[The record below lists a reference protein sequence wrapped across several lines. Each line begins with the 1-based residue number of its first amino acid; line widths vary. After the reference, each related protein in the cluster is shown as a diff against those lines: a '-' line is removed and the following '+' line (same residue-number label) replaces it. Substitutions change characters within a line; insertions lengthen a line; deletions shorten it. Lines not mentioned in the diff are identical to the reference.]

1 MKSSKLENRVLGNIV
16 KDVKELKGTDIRE
29 KDIRSKDSF
38 SHIKLFSE
46 YIIKNPGI
54 DIFPTEDKDKKDK
67 DKEGISNIEKMLA
80 EVQKDLGLDRDDL
93 RDIFKAQEDRILLQA
108 KTEVLSEKKGIK
120 IGKKRIPRSLIKV
133 SAYLAGTALISLSS
147 AGLGAMAGLAVF
159 RSLEKYISDK
169 KDEKKIKDRAD
180 SIKKSLNKKDL
191 ENALVSSIFI
201 KQIEKQEKS
210 FNEEFFIDK
219 DDKKQYSYISEYI
232 FNKYPGLDSETRES
246 LIKKY
251 KFQLEMERDL
261 SEREEELAQRSTGRF
276 NKFKKFFSEK
286 DTSIENKAIKT
297 TIISGLAISA
307 GAIAREVPV
316 VRNVLG
322 AYVGW
327 KVGGLVDAVA
337 LKKSK
342 DRQVSFDENAFNSNI
357 KELRTS
363 YIDLAANNLDSE
375 DAGFHHTYR
384 LLDMAEDYRVRA
396 LDEIRTKSLRKLDP
410 ERYLKLKKQ
419 IEESEKY
426 SHLLEARFQ
435 AIDINRRA
443 NKDLQRLKLNNKLGS
458 YLFKTGGALLGALAP
473 DIIDGLR
480 SSGETSHV
488 ETKVESLAS
497 EPEVETVSVESPEP
511 EIEVGDSNLEV
522 ETESVVESEISA
534 QGNFEE
540 ITVPVQKA
548 VSIDSGEGV
557 SKIFDGHMSSDYQVK
572 FLDSESG
579 ESVIASAS
587 SKIVHPG
594 DEVILGQD
602 GEVTVICK
610 QGIVDNPRYIDSQEP
625 IVESVEPVVE
635 ETSIDSNISVTE
647 EEVPMVDNVE
657 SYDDVEAG
665 SIERGS
671 DGQLIIKD
679 SEGSVLSQEGI
690 DLSPE
695 YPYSDFK
702 AGKIEMG
709 PDGKLVMTDG
719 EGNAL
724 SSDSDFFKE
733 AGSSSVVD
741 GGEKGVVEEL
751 AGSEVVSEEVGADE
765 AISTSEQSLITES
778 GIDSFSNVN
787 EAFSNQNNIKEIL
800 GKDLDEVRVIKLSN
814 GTGYSLQAPDGKMV
828 NVSFPRAGGI
838 RLEEGLDMGG
848 GLSLDEADLEERV
861 LMVNT
866 NSDGSFS
873 VKDFRAGVKDI
884 LGL

>member
-1 MKSSKLENRVLGNIV
+1 
-16 KDVKELKGTDIRE
+16 
-29 KDIRSKDSF
+29 
-38 SHIKLFSE
+38 
-46 YIIKNPGI
+46 
-54 DIFPTEDKDKKDK
+54 
-67 DKEGISNIEKMLA
+67 
-80 EVQKDLGLDRDDL
+80 
-93 RDIFKAQEDRILLQA
+93 
-108 KTEVLSEKKGIK
+108 
-120 IGKKRIPRSLIKV
+120 
-133 SAYLAGTALISLSS
+133 
-147 AGLGAMAGLAVF
+147 
-159 RSLEKYISDK
+159 
-169 KDEKKIKDRAD
+169 
-180 SIKKSLNKKDL
+180 
-191 ENALVSSIFI
+191 
-201 KQIEKQEKS
+201 
-210 FNEEFFIDK
+210 
-219 DDKKQYSYISEYI
+219 
-232 FNKYPGLDSETRES
+232 
-246 LIKKY
+246 
-251 KFQLEMERDL
+251 MERDL

-396 LDEIRTKSLRKLDP
+396 LDEIRTKSLKKLDP

-647 EEVPMVDNVE
+647 EEVPVVDNVE